1 MQWEKLFWRFWL
13 AKEISCGEKKIAESN
28 ILVSS
33 SMYYLLLLFAL
44 DLLLYEYLTETFSSY
59 NDCCN
64 QWSILGF
71 FENSV
76 HSNVPVCLSRGSPAL
91 AHGQVLIKKKREER
105 VPEAV
110 LLLSWACPCTPRGVL
125 APHPSLLGWFLP
137 VPLLSELGPKWQSRS
152 WCQAHKKKSECA
164 MHVTIFSFSCC
175 SGPCNSWYKLG
186 GEKKLWLFL
195 TKTAYFCFSS
205 FQHNSYW
212 NSFMYSCLCPK
223 EILSD
228 CSSLKM

>member
-1 MQWEKLFWRFWL
+1 MREALL
-13 AKEISCGEKKIAESN
+13 AFLTCKRNLLWEKKIAESN

-76 HSNVPVCLSRGSPAL
+76 HSNVSVCLSRGSPAL

-110 LLLSWACPCTPRGVL
+110 LLLS
-125 APHPSLLGWFLP
+125 
-137 VPLLSELGPKWQSRS
+137 
-152 WCQAHKKKSECA
+152 
-164 MHVTIFSFSCC
+164 
-175 SGPCNSWYKLG
+175 
-186 GEKKLWLFL
+186 
-195 TKTAYFCFSS
+195 
-205 FQHNSYW
+205 
-212 NSFMYSCLCPK
+212 
-223 EILSD
+223 
-228 CSSLKM
+228 